1 MVKYRRQIVIIISWT
16 IFISYI
22 QFPNMHSCMEKAELQ
37 WSSIYLSVAK
47 SPFSVSIQVS
57 YHFPPQFV
65 LRHFGNNIWTIV
77 STLLPLTLYA
87 ACASVVRNAFYLCN
101 FFPRHL
107 HNLFRGSIRQAFVN
121 MFLSNSN
128 NIYTC
133 INLSV
138 RVRRYVIFIY
148 INIRLY
154 IYICYGVFGRD
165 TSIGEFCVCVN
176 KVLFYYFDVVAV
188 CVCESVAIRM
198 FALLNLYAAHPR
210 PHTFSFLSFSQPCRL
225 CGMLYT
231 HVAGPK

>member
-1 MVKYRRQIVIIISWT
+1 M
-16 IFISYI
+16 
-22 QFPNMHSCMEKAELQ
+22 
-37 WSSIYLSVAK
+37 
-47 SPFSVSIQVS
+47 
-57 YHFPPQFV
+57 
-65 LRHFGNNIWTIV
+65 
-77 STLLPLTLYA
+77 
-87 ACASVVRNAFYLCN
+87 VRNAFYLCN

>member
-77 STLLPLTLYA
+77 STLLPLTLCA

-101 FFPRHL
+101 FLPRHL

-138 RVRRYVIFIY
+138 RVRRYVIFIHIY
-148 INIRLY
+148 IRLY
-154 IYICYGVFGRD
+154 IYMLWCFWARHVHWGV
-165 TSIGEFCVCVN
+165 
-176 KVLFYYFDVVAV
+176 
-188 CVCESVAIRM
+188 
-198 FALLNLYAAHPR
+198 
-210 PHTFSFLSFSQPCRL
+210 L
-225 CGMLYT
+225 CLCQ
-231 HVAGPK
+231 